1 MTTDRAQEISLAAD
15 RVALLVVDVQDKLA
29 AVMDRDQMARLTRNL
44 GILCEAARRFSIP
57 VVVSQQYPRGLGATV
72 SGVEQAL
79 AALPPERLHRF
90 DKVEF
95 SVCAAPGFA
104 AVEQA
109 LDGRDQW
116 IVTGMETHICVYQ
129 SARALRAGGAAVHVV
144 RDAVISR
151 TPENRDTGL
160 ALIERAGALITTTET
175 VVFDLLQRAGSDD
188 FKALSRLIV

>member
-1 MTTDRAQEISLAAD
+1 MTADIKSDVSLTADRA
-15 RVALLVVDVQDKLA
+15 ALLVVDVQEKLA
-29 AVMDRDQMARLTRNL
+29 AVMDPDGMARLTRNI

-57 VVVSQQYPRGLGATV
+57 VVVSQQYPRGLGGTV
-72 SGVEQAL
+72 AAVEQAISAL
-79 AALPPERLHRF
+79 APDQLHRF

-95 SVCAAPGFA
+95 SVCGAPGFA
-104 AVEQA
+104 PVEAA

-116 IVTGMETHICVYQ
+116 IVTGMESHICVYQ

-151 TPENRDTGL
+151 TQENRDTGL
-160 ALIERAGALITTTET
+160 ALIERTGALITTTE
-175 VVFDLLQRAGSDD
+175 VVIFDLLQRAGGDD